1 MNQAA
6 IEHAI
11 RTATASLEMEGFVV
25 NPDHAALCREM
36 LAGEITLEEYFAQ
49 VIPKEIGGD

>member
-11 RTATASLEMEGFVV
+11 RTATVSLEMEGFAVS
-25 NPDHAALCREM
+25 PDHAALCRKM

>member
-36 LAGEITLEEYFAQ
+36 LAGEITMEEYFANVTPQ
-49 VIPKEIGGD
+49 KVG

>member
-25 NPDHAALCREM
+25 NPDHAAPCRKM

>member
-6 IEHAI
+6 IERAV
-11 RTATASLEMEGFVV
+11 RTATASLEMEGFAV
-25 NPDHAALCREM
+25 NPDHAALCRKM

-49 VIPKEIGGD
+49 VMPEETGGD

>member
-25 NPDHAALCREM
+25 NPDHAALFREM

>member
-1 MNQAA
+1 MSPSA
-6 IEHAI
+6 IERSI
-11 RTATASLEMEGFVV
+11 RTAAASLEMEGFAVE
-25 NPDHAALCREM
+25 PDHIALCRKM

>member
-6 IEHAI
+6 IERAI